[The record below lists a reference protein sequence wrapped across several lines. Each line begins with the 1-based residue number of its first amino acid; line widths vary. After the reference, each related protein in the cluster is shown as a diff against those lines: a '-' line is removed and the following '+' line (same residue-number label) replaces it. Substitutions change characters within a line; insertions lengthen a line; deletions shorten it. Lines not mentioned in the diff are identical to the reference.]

1 MNDTAK
7 KVGLIAIIVL
17 ALGAVAF
24 TAYNASQ
31 ADRMQVTGEII
42 QAPPGH
48 KSEKERALE
57 AQQAA
62 EAAGTYQPPVIR
74 DDSDLGDVGTGGG
87 GGGKR

>member
-1 MNDTAK
+1 MNESAK

-17 ALGAVAF
+17 AVGAVAF
-24 TAYNASQ
+24 TAYNTTQ
-31 ADRMQVTGEII
+31 RDRMQVTGEVI

-62 EAAGTYQPPVIR
+62 EAAGTYQPPMGR
-74 DDSDLGDVGTGGG
+74 DEADLGDVGTGGG
-87 GGGKR
+87 GGKR